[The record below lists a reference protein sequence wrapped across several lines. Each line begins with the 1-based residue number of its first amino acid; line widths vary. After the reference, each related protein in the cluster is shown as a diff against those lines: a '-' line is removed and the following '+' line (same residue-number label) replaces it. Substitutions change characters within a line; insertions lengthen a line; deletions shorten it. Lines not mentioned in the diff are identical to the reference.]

1 MIRGFF
7 RLIGL
12 ILMVLA
18 FLSLVYDGAR
28 TIADQ
33 TLRLTRLGELW
44 NDINQVSQQAFQH
57 AVEGLSPFLWN
68 SVVKAILNQPA
79 WAVLGIVGIVLLLL
93 FRPSKALIGY
103 SRH

>member
-79 WAVLGIVGIVLLLL
+79 WAVLGILGILLLLL
-93 FRPSKALIGY
+93 FRPGKPLIGY

>member
-12 ILMVLA
+12 ILIVLA

-44 NDINQVSQQAFQH
+44 NDINQASQQAFQH

-79 WAVLGIVGIVLLLL
+79 WAVLGIFGILLLLL
-93 FRPSKALIGY
+93 FRPGKPLIGY

>member
-93 FRPSKALIGY
+93 FRPGKPLIGY

>member
-44 NDINQVSQQAFQH
+44 NDINQASQQSFQH

-68 SVVKAILNQPA
+68 SVVKAILSQPA
-79 WAVLGIVGIVLLLL
+79 WAVLGVLGIVLLLL
-93 FRPSKALIGY
+93 FRPGKPLIGY

>member
-68 SVVKAILNQPA
+68 SVVKAILNQPS

-93 FRPSKALIGY
+93 FRPGKPLIGY

>member
-68 SVVKAILNQPA
+68 SVKAILNQPA

>member
-1 MIRGFF
+1 MSRGFF

>member
-12 ILMVLA
+12 LFMVVG

-44 NDINQVSQQAFQH
+44 NDVNQASQQSFQK
-57 AVEGLSPFLWN
+57 AVEGFSPFLWN
-68 SVVKAILNQPA
+68 GVVKVILNQPT
-79 WAVLGIVGIVLLLL
+79 WAVAGILGILLLLL
-93 FRPSKALIGY
+93 FRPGKPLIGY
-103 SRH
+103 SRD

>member
-103 SRH
+103 ARH

>member
-44 NDINQVSQQAFQH
+44 NDINQASQQAFQRT
-57 AVEGLSPFLWN
+57 VEGLSPFLWN
-68 SVVKAILNQPA
+68 GIVKTILNQPA
-79 WAVLGIVGIVLLLL
+79 WAVLGVIGILLLLL
-93 FRPSKALIGY
+93 FRPGKPLIGY